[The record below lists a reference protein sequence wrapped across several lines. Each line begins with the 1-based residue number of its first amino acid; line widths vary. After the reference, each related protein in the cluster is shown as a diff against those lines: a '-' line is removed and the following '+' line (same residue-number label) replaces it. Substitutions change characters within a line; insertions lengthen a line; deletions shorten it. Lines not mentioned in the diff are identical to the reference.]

1 MKTGIK
7 SYNNDETIAPR
18 DFVRLVEDSDIAF
31 PSSLSDDETRT
42 FVRELGKIAQETQ

>member
-18 DFVRLVEDSDIAF
+18 DFVRLVEESDIAF
-31 PSSLSDDETRT
+31 PSYLSHGEKRA
-42 FVRELGKIAQETQ
+42 FVSKFGKIS